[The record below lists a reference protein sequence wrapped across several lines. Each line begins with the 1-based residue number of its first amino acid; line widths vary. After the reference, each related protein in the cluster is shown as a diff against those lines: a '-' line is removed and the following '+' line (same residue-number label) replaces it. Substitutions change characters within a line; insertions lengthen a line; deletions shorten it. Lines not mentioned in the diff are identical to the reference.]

1 MLLYLFIT
9 YIATFLQH
17 SFLYVATRK
26 LHNIL
31 NLTKSNKYA
40 TYKKEFS
47 AYKNIVIIQLI
58 QN

>member
-9 YIATFLQH
+9 YIATFY
-17 SFLYVATRK
+17 SFLYVVTRK

-31 NLTKSNKYA
+31 NLTKPNKYA